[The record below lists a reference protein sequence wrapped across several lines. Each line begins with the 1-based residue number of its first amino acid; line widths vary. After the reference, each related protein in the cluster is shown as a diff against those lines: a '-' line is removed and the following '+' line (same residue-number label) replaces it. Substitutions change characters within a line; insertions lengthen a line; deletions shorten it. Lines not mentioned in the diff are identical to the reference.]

1 MLLFYVRHG
10 DPIYNP
16 DSLTAKGFM
25 QAEAV
30 AKRLAL
36 YGIDEIYSSTS
47 NRAVLTATPTSR
59 ILKKN
64 ITKLDFCNESHV
76 WDFLTVTD
84 ENGNNRHWC
93 YQDDELLKLFFTDE
107 IYYLRNSW
115 YEHPAFE
122 KYNFNK
128 EGCDNLKKSC
138 DDFLQSLG
146 FSKNCDGTYKVVK
159 PNSDRVALFAHEG
172 FGMFFLSNLLNIPYP
187 LFCSRFGLSHS
198 GVTVIHFDEKKEI
211 TTPYL
216 LTLSNDS
223 HLYKQGLSTKY
234 NNEFLF

>member
-1 MLLFYVRHG
+1 MLLFYIRHG

-16 DSLTAKGFM
+16 DSLTSKGFM

-64 ITKLDFCNESHV
+64 ITKLDFCNEAHV
-76 WDFLTVTD
+76 WDFLTFPDKKTG
-84 ENGNNRHWC
+84 ERHWC
-93 YQDDELLKLFFTDE
+93 YQDDEFLKLFFTDE
-107 IYYLRNSW
+107 IYHLRNSW
-115 YEHPAFE
+115 YEHPIFK
-122 KYNFNK
+122 KYNLK
-128 EGCDNLKKSC
+128 DGCENLKKSC
-138 DDFLQSLG
+138 AEFLLSLG
-146 FSKNCDGTYKVVK
+146 FERNKDGTYKVVK
-159 PNSDRVALFAHEG
+159 PNSSRVALFAHEG

-187 LFCSRFGLSHS
+187 LFCSRFGLNHS
-198 GVTVIHFDEKKEI
+198 GMTVIHFDEKKEI

-223 HLYKQGLSTKY
+223 HLYKEGLSTEY
-234 NNEFLF
+234 NNKFLF